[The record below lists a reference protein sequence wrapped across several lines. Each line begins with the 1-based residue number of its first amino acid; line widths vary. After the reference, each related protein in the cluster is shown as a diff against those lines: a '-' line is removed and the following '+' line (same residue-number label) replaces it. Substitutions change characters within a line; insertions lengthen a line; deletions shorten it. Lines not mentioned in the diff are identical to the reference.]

1 MKLTINNFGPIR
13 GKQNYHID
21 LSKDFTLVTGGNGL
35 GKTYLGY
42 ILYGL
47 IKRINDPLFIQNPGN
62 IFGNLETI
70 KLTKDNP
77 ISFDLSFDNVK
88 EFLDT
93 LVNTYKESVNIYMG
107 IDKRSANMLFKD
119 LSIEFSNLADKYDY
133 FLKNKVE
140 RTVKFG
146 GFGSI
151 TILKEANSSL
161 LEVSISDD
169 KITTEY
175 PIKILLST
183 FFLVFI
189 SEHILVNSYIR
200 RVFYIPVERNS
211 LYTFSKELSLKR
223 SEMIDKMQ
231 SLLLEK
237 DKEQEVP
244 NYLRKN
250 ASRYPEAIEDALR
263 QAQDLTQLTK
273 NDAEQDFVDLAIEI
287 ETEILHGE
295 IVVNN
300 EGEVEFAPNKSLTKR
315 VPVHLSA
322 SFIKTI
328 SSIIFFLK
336 HIATKGDM
344 VMIDEPEMNLHP
356 NLQILFARILARI
369 SNAGVKV
376 WMSTHSDYIISELN
390 NLCLVGVLNEKG
402 KQEEIAKWGYKPSD
416 YLDKTKM
423 QAFYL
428 NGEKYQTQVKIENL
442 QIGDHGVDIASI
454 DNCLNDLNTRT
465 NELNELYE
473 NLD

>member
-1 MKLTINNFGPIR
+1 MKLTINNFGPVK
-13 GKQNYHID
+13 GKQNYQID

-42 ILYGL
+42 IIYGL
-47 IKRINDPLFIQNPGN
+47 IKRINEPFSRKNLSD
-62 IFGNLETI
+62 IFGDIEST
-70 KLTKDNP
+70 KLSKDNP
-77 ISFDLSFDNVK
+77 ISFDLSFENVRSL
-88 EFLDT
+88 LDS
-93 LVNTYKESVNIYMG
+93 LVISYKESIHVYMG
-107 IDKRSANMLFKD
+107 IDRHSANMLFKD
-119 LSIEFSNLADKYDY
+119 LSIEFLNLEAKYDQ
-133 FLKNKVE
+133 FLKNSAE
-140 RTVKFG
+140 RTINFG
-146 GFGSI
+146 GFGSM
-151 TILKEANSSL
+151 TILKDENTSL
-161 LEVSISDD
+161 IKISVSNE
-169 KITTEY
+169 KITAEY
-175 PIKILLST
+175 PMKMFLNT
-183 FFLVFI
+183 FFSIFI
-189 SEHILVNSYIR
+189 CERVLINNYIR

-237 DKEQEVP
+237 DKEHEVP

-250 ASRYPEAIEDALR
+250 AGRYPEAIEDALR

-273 NDAEQDFVDLAIEI
+273 NDADQDFINLAAEI
-287 ETEILHGE
+287 EKEILHGE
-295 IVVNN
+295 IIVNS
-300 EGEVEFAPNKSLTKR
+300 EGEVEFAPNMNRRKR

-356 NLQILFARILARI
+356 NLQILFARILAQI
-369 SNAGVKV
+369 SNSGVKV

-390 NLCLVGVLNEKG
+390 NLCLVGVLNEKE
-402 KQEEIAKWGYKPSD
+402 KQEETAKWGYKPAD
-416 YLDKTKM
+416 YLDKSKM

-442 QIGDHGVDIASI
+442 KIGDHGVDIASI
-454 DNCLNDLNTRT
+454 DNCLNNLNTRT
-465 NELNELYE
+465 NELYE
-473 NLD
+473 IYANLD